1 MKVGVSKA
9 SPKRTIG
16 EWLTLSG
23 YNCLAIADA
32 DGLLKASCTKPSVI
46 VTARCPLVV
55 RHDSSASFGFAICT
69 FSTPKCDVALVI
81 RHLDCQSDSSGLPL
95 IESNRQSS
103 IN

>member
-1 MKVGVSKA
+1 MKA
-9 SPKRTIG
+9 DFTIG

-23 YNCLAIADA
+23 YNCLAIVDA
-32 DGLLKASCTKPSVI
+32 DDLLKASCTKPSVI

-81 RHLDCQSDSSGLPL
+81 RHLDCQSDSSGLMTLVAL
-95 IESNRQSS
+95 IEYDLIVLNS
-103 IN
+103 